1 MLLKWLTGTYRVD
14 ALKETAAVGREEAVE
29 ARQEGQGWEVLAEP
43 METLHFTRG
52 APTCTRCELA
62 PSRGSHASPAL

>member
-1 MLLKWLTGTYRVD
+1 MD
-14 ALKETAAVGREEAVE
+14 QALKETAAAGREGAVE

-43 METLHFTRG
+43 MEMLRFTRG